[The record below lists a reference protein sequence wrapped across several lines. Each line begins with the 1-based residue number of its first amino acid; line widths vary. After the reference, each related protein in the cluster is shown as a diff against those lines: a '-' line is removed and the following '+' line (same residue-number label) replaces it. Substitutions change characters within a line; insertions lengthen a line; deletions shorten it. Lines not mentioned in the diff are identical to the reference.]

1 MDAAAVS
8 PESLVAAGVF
18 ARVLVAVITAATVLP
33 GLTLRGL
40 FAVALGLAVL
50 AFPAAVAAS
59 PLSAAAPGGL
69 ATLVVVAGEALAGLA
84 IGTAIAAIA
93 SAGAWAGGILGSVA
107 GLSWADD
114 FAPEGDAQSA
124 GMARLAWWV
133 SCGGFIAAGGLGAIA
148 AGLVDS
154 VRAMPVGTL
163 LPAAG
168 PAAWSL
174 ADIAVRLP
182 AAALALAVT
191 LAIPALVAVICFH
204 LTCAICLRTVPFTPA
219 SGMLQALA
227 AVVLLAVV
235 YLGAEAWSTGFGVI
249 AQGPIEECFRAR

>member
-8 PESLVAAGVF
+8 PESLVAAGGF
-18 ARVLVAVITAATVLP
+18 ARVLVAVVMAARGLP

-40 FAVALGLAVL
+40 VAVALGLTVL
-50 AFPAAVAAS
+50 AFPAALAAS
-59 PLSAAAPGGL
+59 PLSRAATSGCAL
-69 ATLVVVAGEALAGLA
+69 LVVVAGEALAGLA
-84 IGTAIAAIA
+84 IGTAIAAIQ

-154 VRAMPVGTL
+154 VRAMPIGTL

-168 PAAWSL
+168 LAASSL

-204 LTCAICLRTVPFTPA
+204 LTCAICLRTVPFTPG

-227 AVVLLAVV
+227 ALVLLAVV
-235 YLGAEAWSTGFGVI
+235 YLGADAWSGGFGVI
-249 AQGPIEECFRAR
+249 AQGQIDECFGAR

>member
-1 MDAAAVS
+1 MDAATVS

-18 ARVLVAVITAATVLP
+18 ARVLVAVVTAATVLP

-40 FAVALGLAVL
+40 FALALTLAVL
-50 AFPAAVAAS
+50 AFPAALAAS
-59 PLSAAAPGGL
+59 PLSVAAPVGV
-69 ATLVVVAGEALAGLA
+69 APLVVIVGEALSGLA

-114 FAPEGDAQSA
+114 FAPDGDAQTA
-124 GMARLAWWV
+124 GMARLAWWI
-133 SCGGFIAAGGLGAIA
+133 SCGGFIAAGGLGAVA

-154 VRAMPVGTL
+154 VRAMPIGTL
-163 LPAAG
+163 LPAVG

-227 AVVLLAVV
+227 ALVLLAAV
-235 YLGAEAWSTGFGVI
+235 YLGADAWSSGFGVI
-249 AQGPIEECFRAR
+249 AQGPIEECFGAR

>member
-1 MDAAAVS
+1 MDAAALS
-8 PESLVAAGVF
+8 PQAVVAAGVF
-18 ARVLVAVITAATVLP
+18 ARVVVAVVVAALALP

-40 FAVALGLAVL
+40 FAVAAALAVL
-50 AFPAAVAAS
+50 AYPAALAAS
-59 PLSAAAPGGL
+59 PLATVAPRAFAPL
-69 ATLVVVAGEALAGLA
+69 FVVLGESLAGLA

-114 FAPEGDAQSA
+114 FAPDGDAQSA

-154 VRAMPVGTL
+154 VRTMPIGSL
-163 LPAAG
+163 SPAAG
-168 PAAWSL
+168 VPAL
-174 ADIAVRLP
+174 PLTDIAVRLP
-182 AAALALAVT
+182 AAALTLAVT

-227 AVVLLAVV
+227 ALVLLAAV
-235 YLGAEAWSTGFGVI
+235 YLGADAWSSGFGAI
-249 AQGPIEECFRAR
+249 ARGPIEECFGAR

>member
-1 MDAAAVS
+1 MFVVIVG
-8 PESLVAAGVF
+8 ES
-18 ARVLVAVITAATVLP
+18 
-33 GLTLRGL
+33 
-40 FAVALGLAVL
+40 
-50 AFPAAVAAS
+50 
-59 PLSAAAPGGL
+59 
-69 ATLVVVAGEALAGLA
+69 LAGLA
-84 IGTAIAAIA
+84 IGTAIAAVA

-154 VRAMPVGTL
+154 VRTMPIGALVPGAAAAA
-163 LPAAG
+163 LP
-168 PAAWSL
+168 L

-182 AAALALAVT
+182 AAALSLAVT

-219 SGMLQALA
+219 SGMLQAVA
-227 AVVLLAVV
+227 ALVLLGAV
-235 YLGAEAWSTGFGVI
+235 YLGADAWSSGFGGI
-249 AQGPIEECFRAR
+249 AQGQIEQCFGAR